1 MTLQE
6 RLREFSESVTSTD
19 KDIKESV
26 QCLLKALSARD
37 QVLVASRRAH
47 QRLDKDCKKAV
58 AVTFRKFIVRE
69 RESAIARETVL
80 AKLESAV
87 NNIDVDGDLDDFIIQ
102 HRQGDEGS
110 LHCCAHAL
118 KVLED
123 LLPLEELSLLD
134 SHTHAQSHAQP
145 VSNTKPSIRDRKES
159 QPTHV
164 PSSPIAR
171 LHEMEALPKL
181 NQNPNSKSSGSI
193 KLETRTP
200 TQPLSVSASQ
210 LLHPSETENSC
221 SRGESSASVTRIV
234 EGKETDLRNTDDYEL
249 SKDRIVQH
257 LSRIFYCQLSP
268 KSVENIL
275 SSSSSP
281 RHGTFFRDGT
291 SPGNQNASSR
301 YGLSYTYPDCSSPT
315 YKTLILKEQ
324 AASNHIAY
332 NTNSNSSSSSS
343 TSSSSSSRSSSSGG
357 SSSSDTIRGSIP
369 EELRHPLSIVHTN
382 YITLE
387 ETSSLKKDGHA
398 SMRVRSPGNSN
409 QDNDTPRNNNHTRN
423 HRNDVP
429 LDNILGTNI
438 ADDFYSS
445 NGSVSG
451 QTLGPYSPG
460 FCIKTGFSDDDSID
474 NLSLSAQFLSD
485 VVKTQEGRNAFI
497 VELNQFRSKKVRA
510 CCIEK
515 INRTPFF

>member
-37 QVLVASRRAH
+37 QVLLASRRAH

-123 LLPLEELSLLD
+123 LLPLEEPSLLD

-145 VSNTKPSIRDRKES
+145 ASNTKPSINRDRKES
-159 QPTHV
+159 QPIHI

-171 LHEMEALPKL
+171 LHEMDALPKL
-181 NQNPNSKSSGSI
+181 NQNPSSKSSGSI
-193 KLETRTP
+193 KLETRAP

-210 LLHPSETENSC
+210 LLHPIETENSC

-234 EGKETDLRNTDDYEL
+234 EGKEIDLLNTDDYEL

-291 SPGNQNASSR
+291 SPGNRNASSR
-301 YGLSYTYPDCSSPT
+301 YGLSYTYTDCSSPT

-332 NTNSNSSSSSS
+332 NTNSNSNSS
-343 TSSSSSSRSSSSGG
+343 SSSSGG

-369 EELRHPLSIVHTN
+369 EELRHPLSIVHSN

-387 ETSSLKKDGHA
+387 DTSSLKKDGHA
-398 SMRVRSPGNSN
+398 SRVRSPGNSN
-409 QDNDTPRNNNHTRN
+409 QDNDTPTNNNHTRN
-423 HRNDVP
+423 HRSDVP
-429 LDNILGTNI
+429 VDNILGTNI

-451 QTLGPYSPG
+451 QTLGPSPG

-515 INRTPFF
+515 INCIPFF

>member
-1 MTLQE
+1 
-6 RLREFSESVTSTD
+6 
-19 KDIKESV
+19 
-26 QCLLKALSARD
+26 
-37 QVLVASRRAH
+37 VASRRAH

-123 LLPLEELSLLD
+123 LLPLEEPSLLD
-134 SHTHAQSHAQP
+134 SHAHAQSQSHAQP
-145 VSNTKPSIRDRKES
+145 TSNTKSSINRDRKES
-159 QPTHV
+159 QPSHI

-181 NQNPNSKSSGSI
+181 NPSSKSSGSD

-200 TQPLSVSASQ
+200 TQPLSVSASP
-210 LLHPSETENSC
+210 LLHPIETENSR
-221 SRGESSASVTRIV
+221 SRGESSTSLTRVV
-234 EGKETDLRNTDDYEL
+234 EGKEMDQRNTDDYEL
-249 SKDRIVQH
+249 SKDLIVQH

-291 SPGNQNASSR
+291 SPGNQNVSSR
-301 YGLSYTYPDCSSPT
+301 YGLSYTYPDCSSPAYT
-315 YKTLILKEQ
+315 TLTLKEQ
-324 AASNHIAY
+324 AASNHIAC
-332 NTNSNSSSSSS
+332 NTNSNSSSSCSS
-343 TSSSSSSRSSSSGG
+343 SSSSGG

-369 EELRHPLSIVHTN
+369 EELRHPLSVVYSN

-387 ETSSLKKDGHA
+387 DTSSLKKDGHA
-398 SMRVRSPGNSN
+398 SMRVRSHGNSH
-409 QDNDTPRNNNHTRN
+409 QDNDTPNNNNHTRY
-423 HRNDVP
+423 HLSDVP

-474 NLSLSAQFLSD
+474 NLGLSAQFLSD

-515 INRTPFF
+515 IKFTQFFNSHL